1 MILDTKGTVLATN
14 VPRSC
19 PQLYLA
25 DAPIQSIM
33 GWVPQSGRIGVGLS
47 FNSYNDQLVVSL
59 NTDVGLVPDIEKF
72 LQLLNEEYQSFLAI
86 LSLQSCPC
94 SP

>member
-19 PQLYLA
+19 HQLYLA

-33 GWVPQSGRIGVGLS
+33 GWVSQSGRIGVGLS
-47 FNSYNDQLVVSL
+47 FNIYNDQLVVSL

-72 LQLLNEEYQSFLAI
+72 LQLLNEE
-86 LSLQSCPC
+86 
-94 SP
+94 